1 MSAARLVP
9 VVRSRVATSA
19 APASV
24 TLRSISTTARLE
36 KGPVDATKDTLKA
49 ADRVVSDAAVKGI
62 DLGRTFIPPLNQN
75 TEDSD
80 ANLQFLP
87 TQARLARR
95 SRKLSAPQVQR
106 PSQRPNQ

>member
-24 TLRSISTTARLE
+24 TLRSISTTARLQ
-36 KGPVDATKDTLKA
+36 KGPVDVTKDTLKA

-62 DLGRTFIPPLNQN
+62 DLGRMFIPPL
-75 TEDSD
+75 
-80 ANLQFLP
+80 AIG
-87 TQARLARR
+87 
-95 SRKLSAPQVQR
+95 
-106 PSQRPNQ
+106 RPNIQKLTCIIYLHR

>member
-1 MSAARLVP
+1 MSAARFVP
-9 VVRSRVATSA
+9 VVRSRMITAT

-62 DLGRTFIPPLNQN
+62 DLG
-75 TEDSD
+75 SM
-80 ANLQFLP
+80 FL
-87 TQARLARR
+87 L
-95 SRKLSAPQVQR
+95 
-106 PSQRPNQ
+106 